1 MSFVLVFLR
10 EFVTNTLLVLGLFVI
25 THSIYVIFDVRELAD
40 FSSVESLVKLYYWV
54 ILVSTGLSLKS
65 TILHIRK
72 IRLNNS

>member
-10 EFVTNTLLVLGLFVI
+10 EFVTNILLLLGSIVI
-25 THSIYVIFDVRELAD
+25 IHSIYVIFDVRELVD

>member
-25 THSIYVIFDVRELAD
+25 IHSIYVIFDVRELVD

-54 ILVSTGLSLKS
+54 ILVSTGPSLKS
-65 TILHIRK
+65 TIIHIRK